1 MKTVFVDVDTQIDF
15 IFPAGAL
22 YVPGAETA
30 LPNIATLNRFA
41 GSHGIPLISDT
52 DAHTENDP
60 EFRNWPP
67 HCVVGT
73 VGQLKPQSTL
83 LENRAVL
90 PNRRVSEI
98 PSAPQIVLEKDSL
111 DMFTNP
117 NIDTLLA
124 SLGAERFVVYGVV
137 TEICVKCAAFGLLK
151 RGGGLRIE
159 LVTDAVRGL
168 KQQDSDEMLREFQ
181 SLGGVL
187 TTTSAVSAHPAK

>member
-22 YVPGAETA
+22 YVPGAETV
-30 LPNIATLNRFA
+30 LPNIAALNSFA
-41 GSHGIPLISDT
+41 GTQGIPLISDT

-60 EFRNWPP
+60 EFRQWPP

-83 LENRAVL
+83 LDGRAVL
-90 PNRRVSEI
+90 PNKRIAEL
-98 PSAPQIVLEKDSL
+98 PSAPQIILEKDSL

-124 SLGAERFVVYGVV
+124 SLSAERFVVYGVV

-151 RGGGLRIE
+151 RGGGVRIE
-159 LVTDAVRGL
+159 LVTDAVRSL
-168 KQQDSDEMLREFQ
+168 KQQDSDDMLREFQ

-187 TTTSAVSAHPAK
+187 TTTSAVTADLGK